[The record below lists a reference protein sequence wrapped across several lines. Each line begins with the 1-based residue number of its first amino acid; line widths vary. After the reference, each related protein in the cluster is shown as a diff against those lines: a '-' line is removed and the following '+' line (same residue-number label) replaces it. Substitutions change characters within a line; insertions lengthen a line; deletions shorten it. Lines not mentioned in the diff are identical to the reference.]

1 MAQIA
6 PFFAGSL
13 SYRVGKTEISD
24 RMHKYS
30 FTFSSLFGIL

>member
-13 SYRVGKTEISD
+13 SSRGGKTEISD

-30 FTFSSLFGIL
+30 FTFPSLFGIL